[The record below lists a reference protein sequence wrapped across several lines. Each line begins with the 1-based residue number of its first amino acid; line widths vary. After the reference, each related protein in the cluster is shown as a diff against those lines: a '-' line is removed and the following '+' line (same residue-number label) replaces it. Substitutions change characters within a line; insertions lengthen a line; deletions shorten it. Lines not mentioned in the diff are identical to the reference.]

1 MNRNPTATTARS
13 QLGAWACA
21 RAAGAH
27 MSRKAALANAAL
39 VNFGDASPDPGSGGV
54 SS

>member
-1 MNRNPTATTARS
+1 MNRNPTAITTRS

-21 RAAGAH
+21 RAVGVH
-27 MSRKAALANAAL
+27 MSREAKLL
-39 VNFGDASPDPGSGGV
+39 DFGGASPSPGPGGA